1 VEKRIRLLNVI
12 LVFGIIAILLV
23 FIPLPYYV
31 TKPGLAEDLRPY
43 VKVENGDQDPGEFML
58 TTVSMSRA
66 NFYSYVGTFV
76 NSVHHLYKE
85 EEIMVKGESN
95 EDYEFRQLRY
105 MEESKHAAILNA
117 YKAAGKPYEIKKNG
131 IMVVSIIKDM
141 PAYEL
146 LKLGD
151 IITRVDSKDV
161 NSVEDFSS
169 IVSKVKPGEKINLEF
184 NRKGKIKNITITTKP
199 FKNEPSRSGIGV
211 SIVEDINLI
220 TQPKVTINSEEIGG
234 PSAGLMFALEVY
246 DQLKDEN
253 LTKGY
258 DIAGTGTIDEKGEV
272 GPIGGISQK
281 IIAASKADAEIFLAP
296 AENGKKNSNYNEAVK
311 TAKDHN
317 LKLKIIPI
325 NTYEEALTYLKK
337 LKEKK

>member
-1 VEKRIRLLNVI
+1 MEKRIRILNVI

-31 TKPGLAEDLRPY
+31 TKPGLAQDLGPY
-43 VKVENGDQDPGEFML
+43 VKVENGDQDSGEFML

-66 NFYSYVGTFV
+66 NIYSYIGTFI

-85 EEIMVKGESN
+85 EEIMTKGESHD
-95 EDYEFRQLRY
+95 DYEFRQLRY

-117 YKAAGKPYEIKKNG
+117 YKEAGKPYEVKKNG

-141 PAYEL
+141 PAYKV

-151 IITRVDSKDV
+151 IITSVDSKVV
-161 NSVEDFSS
+161 NSVEDFTSL
-169 IVSKVKPGEKINLEF
+169 ISKVKPGDMINLEF
-184 NRKGKIKNITITTKP
+184 SRKGKTENIRITTKP
-199 FKNEPSRSGIGV
+199 FKNEPNRSGIGV
-211 SIVEDINLI
+211 SIVEDVNLI

-246 DQLKDEN
+246 DQLSNEN
-253 LTKGY
+253 LAKGY
-258 DIAGTGTIDEKGEV
+258 EIAGTGTINEKGEV

-296 AENGKKNSNYNEAVK
+296 AENGRKNSNYNEAVK

-325 NTYEEALTYLKK
+325 NTYEEALSYLKK